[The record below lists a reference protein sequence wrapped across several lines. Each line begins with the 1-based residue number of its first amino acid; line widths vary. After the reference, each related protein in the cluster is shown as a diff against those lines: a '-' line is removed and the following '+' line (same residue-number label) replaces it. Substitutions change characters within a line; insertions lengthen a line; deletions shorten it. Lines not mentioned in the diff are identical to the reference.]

1 MNNSATKHSPVTL
14 KRVLLTWLPLAGS
27 WMLMGAEL
35 PAVSA
40 IVARMANPEIN
51 LAAYGGVVFPL
62 SLIIE
67 APIIMLLAASTT
79 LSKDWASYRKLY
91 AFMMVTSAVLT
102 ALHIA
107 VAFTPLYYFV
117 VEGIIGAP
125 KEIVEPARIGM
136 MIMTPWTWSIAYR
149 RFKQG
154 ILIRFGHSRS
164 VTMGTLI
171 RLSADLIVLA
181 IGYVLGGFPGI
192 VVATSAVAAGVV
204 CEAIYAGI
212 ATHAVIR
219 DELRAAAPIEP
230 VLTFSVFMKFYIPL
244 AFTSLLSLL
253 IQPIGSAAISR
264 MPNALESLAVWPV
277 VIGLSFLFRSMGV
290 AYNEVVVALLD
301 ESGSS
306 PHLRRFAGL
315 LVGFLTLLQLILVA
329 TPLADIWFRRISALS
344 PELAQLARV
353 GMWLA
358 LLLPGLNAIQ
368 SWYQGTILQ
377 SHLTRA
383 IPEAV
388 LIFLITIGGTLWAG
402 VVWGQAP
409 GLHVAL
415 IAFTLGMLTQSIWLW
430 VRSRPAMAIMN
441 ARDIQHPN

>member
-1 MNNSATKHSPVTL
+1 VSNSASKADPMNL

-35 PAVSA
+35 PVLGA
-40 IVARMANPEIN
+40 IVARLADPEIN

-62 SLIIE
+62 ALIIE
-67 APIIMLLAASTT
+67 APIIMLLAASTA

-91 AFMMVTSAVLT
+91 AFMMSTSAVLT

-117 VEGIIGAP
+117 VEGMIGAP
-125 KEIVEPARIGM
+125 QEIVEPARIGLQ
-136 MIMTPWTWSIAYR
+136 IMTPWTWSIAYR

-154 ILIRFGHSRS
+154 VLIRFGHPRA
-164 VTMGTLI
+164 VTVGTLI

-181 IGYVLGGFPGI
+181 IGFTLGNIPGI

-204 CEAIYAGI
+204 SEAIFAGLR
-212 ATHAVIR
+212 ARPVIR
-219 DELRAAAPIEP
+219 DELRRAAPVEP
-230 VLTFSVFMKFYIPL
+230 ALTFSAFMKFYIPL
-244 AFTSLLSLL
+244 AFTSLLALL

-277 VIGLSFLFRSMGV
+277 VIGLSFLFRSLGV

-301 ESGSS
+301 EPGST

-315 LVGFLTLLQLILVA
+315 LAGFVTLFQLMLVA
-329 TPLADIWFRRISALS
+329 TPLADFWFRRVSALS
-344 PELAQLARV
+344 PDLADLARV

-358 LLLPGLNAIQ
+358 ILLPALNALQ
-368 SWYQGTILQ
+368 SWHQGTILQ
-377 SHLTRA
+377 SRLTRA

-388 LIFLITIGGTLWAG
+388 IIFLITIGAILWAG
-402 VVWGQAP
+402 VAWGGAN

-415 IAFTLGMLTQSIWLW
+415 IAFTVGTATQALWLW
-430 VRSRPAMAIMN
+430 LRSRPAMAKMN
-441 ARDIQHPN
+441 ARDA